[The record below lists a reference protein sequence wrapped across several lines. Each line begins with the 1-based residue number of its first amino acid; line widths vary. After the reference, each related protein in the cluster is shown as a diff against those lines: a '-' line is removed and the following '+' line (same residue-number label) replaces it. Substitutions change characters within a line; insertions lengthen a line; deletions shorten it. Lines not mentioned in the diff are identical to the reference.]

1 MKIKA
6 KLVSLSVA
14 TAFMTL
20 SIGAT
25 LLIQNG
31 NKAAQAMLEDEHAA
45 LTMVLGN
52 SVSGALVFY
61 DSDGALSVV
70 SSLRDKASVTG
81 AMVFDVDGELVAQY
95 TREGAEDIDPPY
107 AKGLSDWTGVK
118 IENDSIVGRTIV
130 SSEDEAVGAILVVSD
145 LTALSKQQAS
155 ALRMVGFVMLICI
168 SLAIVMSLILQ
179 RSITK
184 PIDRIVRRVR
194 DISEGEGDLTAQ
206 IEIIGNDEL
215 TDLAKY
221 FNDFI
226 GQVHGIISE
235 VAHATQQVQESSGM
249 IGQSTEDVSE
259 RMKEQSTQ
267 TMRAF
272 VAVEEMSASVEQVA
286 TQAKNTAEQAS
297 DAKQI
302 AEEGHQIVTETVD
315 RIRLIAD
322 HVKQSGSAVEGLG
335 IHADQIGDIISMI
348 NDIADQTNL
357 LALNAA
363 IEAARAGEHGRGFAV
378 VADEV
383 RKLAERTSSATT
395 EVSESIEA
403 ISNETEKVI
412 NLTTLSQE
420 AVDEGTTFA
429 EQAGDA
435 LERIVRSFEE
445 VSTTVTSI
453 SASAVEQSAAS
464 SEITNGVDNIQKQQT
479 ENFQSIGEV
488 SDRVRELGV
497 QSSGLQE
504 LVGRFKL

>member
-14 TAFMTL
+14 TAFMSL

-31 NKAAQAMLEDEHAA
+31 NKAVKSILEDEHAA

-61 DSDGALSVV
+61 DTDGAQAAV

-95 TREGAEDIDPPY
+95 TREGAADIDPGY

-130 SSEDEAVGAILVVSD
+130 RSEEDTVGSILVISD
-145 LTALSKQQAS
+145 LTTLSTQQAS

-168 SLAIVMSLILQ
+168 SIAIVMSLILQ

-194 DISEGEGDLTAQ
+194 DISEGEGDLTAK
-206 IEIIGNDEL
+206 IEIVGKDEL

-221 FNDFI
+221 FNNFI
-226 GQVHGIISE
+226 GQVYDIISE

-335 IHADQIGDIISMI
+335 VHADQIGDIISMI
-348 NDIADQTNL
+348 NDVADQTNL

-395 EVSESIEA
+395 EVSESIQA
-403 ISNETEKVI
+403 IRNETAKVI
-412 NLTTLSQE
+412 KLTASSQE

-435 LERIVRSFEE
+435 LERIVGSFEE

-453 SASAVEQSAAS
+453 SASAVEQSATS
-464 SEITNGVDNIQKQQT
+464 SEITSGVDGIQKQQT

-488 SDRVRELGV
+488 ADRVRELGI

-504 LVGRFKL
+504 IVGRFKL